1 LEFEGCFGNGAPLFR
16 AGIAHAGIALTA
28 IATRDSIRRKSCRS
42 TGVAEEFMK
51 IVQGDEVPLMRQLE
65 YRGGLF
71 HGRRLLEGA
80 SGTIDN
86 FQLSIGVSQG
96 DFYSPRHRHNF
107 EQIRVQLDGALSYDR
122 DGVMTAG
129 IVGYFPEG
137 VFYGPQSQKPE
148 EVATAA
154 VLQFGG
160 ASGSGY
166 LSNAETRKAMEELK
180 ALGEFKD
187 GVFRRREP
195 LFGKKN
201 ADGNQAIWEHHH
213 QRPIAFPKPR
223 YPEPIMMDPSHF
235 AWVPVDGAP
244 GVSDK
249 LLGVFTER
257 RTETSLLKL
266 EAGASCTA
274 KGNGVY
280 LVLRGAGTVDDQP
293 LRKLTAFHVG
303 RGESVKVTA
312 SEETEIMHFGLPNLD
327 GVSMGLPAELT
338 AEAAE

>member
-1 LEFEGCFGNGAPLFR
+1 MQNVR
-16 AGIAHAGIALTA
+16 QDIKQD
-28 IATRDSIRRKSCRS
+28 TR
-42 TGVAEEFMK
+42 
-51 IVQGDEVPLMRQLE
+51 IVQGDEVPLVRQLE

-71 HGRRLLEGA
+71 HGRRLLEGTP
-80 SGTIDN
+80 GTIDN

-122 DGVMTAG
+122 DGVMTPG
-129 IVGYFPEG
+129 VVGYFPEG

-148 EVATAA
+148 DVATAA

-180 ALGEFKD
+180 TLGEFKD
-187 GVFRRREP
+187 GVFRRRDA

-223 YPEPIMMDPSHF
+223 YPGPIMMDPQNF
-235 AWVPVDGAP
+235 VWVPVAGAP
-244 GVSDK
+244 GVSEK

-257 RTETSLLKL
+257 RTEASLLRL
-266 EAGASCTA
+266 EAGTSYAA

-280 LVLRGAGTVDDQP
+280 LVLRGAGHVGDAP

-303 RGESVKVTA
+303 RGGSVTVTA
-312 SEETEIMHFGLPNLD
+312 SEETEITRFGLPNLD
-327 GVSMGLPAELT
+327 GMTTGLPAEMT

>member
-1 LEFEGCFGNGAPLFR
+1 
-16 AGIAHAGIALTA
+16 
-28 IATRDSIRRKSCRS
+28 
-42 TGVAEEFMK
+42 MK
-51 IVQGDEVPLMRQLE
+51 IVQGDEIPLMRQLE
-65 YRGGLF
+65 YRGGIF
-71 HGRRLLEGA
+71 HSRRLIEGQP
-80 SGTIDN
+80 GTIDN

-107 EQIRVQLDGALSYDR
+107 EQIRVQLDGTLDYDR
-122 DGVMTAG
+122 DGAMTPG

-137 VFYGPQSQKPE
+137 VFYGPQSQQPDV
-148 EVATAA
+148 VATAA

-166 LSNAETRKAMEELK
+166 LSNTETRKAMEELK

-213 QRPIAFPKPR
+213 KRPLVFPKPR
-223 YPEPIMMDPSHF
+223 YARPIMMDPKNFS
-235 AWVPVDGAP
+235 WIPVPGSP
-244 GVSDK
+244 GTYEK

-257 RTETSLLKL
+257 GTRAAQVKL
-266 EAGASCTA
+266 DPGASCT
-274 KGNGVY
+274 GHGRSVY
-280 LVLRGAGTVDDQP
+280 LVLRGEGTIGDTP
-293 LRKLTAFHVG
+293 MRALTTLFLDWNETAVI
-303 RGESVKVTA
+303 TA
-312 SEETEIMHFGLPNLD
+312 SAETEVMHFGLPNLA
-327 GVSMGLPAELT
+327 GVTLSVPDHDEDDAVS